1 MSDQFAKIV
10 RETNHRRVFRRQN
23 RRKHRVGV
31 SASDSFSA
39 LAGFFPAE
47 EGEPNHNGYRNMENT
62 REPNDVVQRLIQ
74 DLQGIVEPS
83 QIQAIVN
90 AIGELGYKIVLPEQS
105 QQFLQGQGTVPKI
118 STIGNSVSELFRHWQ
133 SRNPS
138 ETEWSQPQSYA
149 YLAKRFIDLGVP
161 YSAREVAEAGL
172 LHASGQS
179 RLELTQLLGLAL
191 GRCGLVDDA
200 SRVLSDPELALLPCN
215 EEMRGLEA
223 ALQKQLG
230 LRASNP
236 DTRSRHL
243 RASLALYR
251 AAWKATDGTFWTGI
265 NVASLHLLLGD
276 HAQAAAIAKP
286 IETDCLAEQ
295 QRLQNQEN
303 SDLYWLWATLGEAML
318 NQGKLEEAE
327 AWYRNAAGI
336 ARDRV
341 GHLNSSRRQLRCL
354 LKAIGQAESLVDTW
368 LPIPGVAIFVGHR
381 IDSQSRAD
389 ERFAPEREANV
400 KEAIMKWLTQNQVRS
415 CVCSAAN
422 GSDILF
428 LESLQSFDG
437 SDTRIVLP
445 FPEDKFIEESVKN
458 GADESWVPRFREVL
472 RRASRVT
479 IASSERLGSDDQPY
493 EYANRIIVG
502 QGRILANELQTS
514 LSALA
519 VWNGN
524 RNGAVG
530 GTAMMVDGLL
540 HQGVPVY
547 AINPSDHATDLCA
560 RAVVQPSNSSFATNK
575 GIGPG
580 TSESATPS
588 MQLKA
593 MLFADVEGFSKLP
606 DLEVKLFI
614 EHFLGRVASCLTR
627 HAPEHLNAPQSW
639 HGIPII
645 VRETWGDGLYF
656 VFNEIKTAGIF
667 ALDLCRLVRQTK
679 WREELGF
686 SHELKIRIALH
697 AGPVHL
703 SIDPITGLPKCTGT
717 HVSRAARLEPKTPP
731 NHVYASD
738 AFASLASEEG
748 IAEFRCEFV
757 KLLDWAKHFGTY
769 PTYVVTRN
777 GEQP

>member
-1 MSDQFAKIV
+1 MSEQFDKIV
-10 RETNHRRVFRRQN
+10 RETNNRRVFGRQN
-23 RRKHRVGV
+23 RRNP
-31 SASDSFSA
+31 A
-39 LAGFFPAE
+39 LVYWLEPAFPAFAGFFRLKAAYQ
-47 EGEPNHNGYRNMENT
+47 HSQIYRTMENT
-62 REPNDVVQRLIQ
+62 SEPNEAVQRLIQ

-83 QIQAIVN
+83 QVQAIVD
-90 AIGELGYKIVLPEQS
+90 AIGKHGYGIVLPEQS
-105 QQFLQGQGTVPKI
+105 REFLRGQRTVPKI
-118 STIGNSVSELFRHWQ
+118 PAISNSVSELLQLWQ
-133 SRNPS
+133 SRNPL
-138 ETEWSQPQSYA
+138 EMEWSQPQGYA
-149 YLAKRFIDLGVP
+149 LLAKRFIDLGVP
-161 YSAREVAEAGL
+161 YTAREVAEAGL
-172 LHASGQS
+172 LHANGQL

-200 SRVLSDPELALLPCN
+200 SRVLSDPELALLSCN

-243 RASLALYR
+243 RASLALYE

-276 HAQAAAIAKP
+276 HAQSAAIAKQ
-286 IETDCLAEQ
+286 IETDCIAEN
-295 QRLQNQEN
+295 QRLQDQEN

-327 AWYRNAAGI
+327 AWYRRAAGI
-336 ARDRV
+336 AGGRV

-354 LKAIGQAESLVDTW
+354 LKAIGQAESLVDIW
-368 LPIPGVAIFVGHR
+368 LPIPGVAIFAGHR
-381 IDSQSRAD
+381 IDSRSRAD
-389 ERFAPEREANV
+389 ERFAREREANV
-400 KEAIMKWLTQNQVRS
+400 KEAIMKWLTQNNVRS

-428 LESLQSFDG
+428 LESLQSFAG

-479 IASSERLGSDDQPY
+479 VASSERLGSDDQPF

-540 HQGVPVY
+540 RQGVPVY

-575 GIGPG
+575 DISPG
-580 TSESATPS
+580 SSESATPS

-627 HAPEHLNAPQSW
+627 HASEHLNAPQSW
-639 HGIPII
+639 YRTPIP

-656 VFNEIKTAGIF
+656 AFNEIKTAGDF
-667 ALDLCRLVRQTK
+667 ALDLCRLVRKTK
-679 WREELGF
+679 WREDLGF
-686 SHELKIRIALH
+686 SHDLKIRIALH

-703 SIDPITGLPKCTGT
+703 STDPITGLPKCTGT

-731 NHVYASD
+731 NSVYASD

-748 IAEFRCEFV
+748 ITEFKCEFV

-769 PTYVVTRN
+769 PTYVVTEN
-777 GEQP
+777 GEQQ